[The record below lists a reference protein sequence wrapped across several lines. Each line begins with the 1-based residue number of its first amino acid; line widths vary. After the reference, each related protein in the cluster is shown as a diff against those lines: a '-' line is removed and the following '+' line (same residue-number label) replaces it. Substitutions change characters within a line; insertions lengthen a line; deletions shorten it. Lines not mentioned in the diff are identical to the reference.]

1 MQIWFDDYAVLPL
14 ELSQLLGMPVMHDD
28 GLVVLRKPQS
38 RQQRAGDASATEKDC
53 GLHESPEHAWS
64 AASTSAC
71 TSASV
76 CAVEI
81 IQCRPLE
88 GVI

>member
-1 MQIWFDDYAVLPL
+1 MQIRFNGYAVLPL
-14 ELSQLLGMPVMHDD
+14 EFLQLFGMPVMHDD
-28 GLVVLRKPQS
+28 GLTVPRQPQP
-38 RQQRAGDASATEKDC
+38 RQQRAGDTTAPKKDG

-71 TSASV
+71 TSVSV